1 MFPNKLQLK
10 GIEYILADS
19 KIFIFIEM
27 KTQFLSDDNQESTG
41 NPIGRCIYGYFLDVM
56 RFKMEME
63 CTCIFYCKPFN
74 CWHTTLVNENK
85 TFADVESCG
94 TAVFSWEDERF
105 SGICNRKSKI
115 QE

>member
-74 CWHTTLVNENK
+74 C
-85 TFADVESCG
+85 
-94 TAVFSWEDERF
+94 
-105 SGICNRKSKI
+105 
-115 QE
+115 